1 MFAKVKFNLRIS
13 CFEIYQEN
21 VFDLFAE
28 DRDRAPLG
36 IREHSQDGF
45 FLVGCRLVP
54 CSSYKVACNAV
65 GYAIQNRQVGQH
77 DLNLRSTRSHCITEI
92 YIDLPGQA
100 ALRSVAAAAAPGL
113 RGK

>member
-1 MFAKVKFNLRIS
+1 M
-13 CFEIYQEN
+13 
-21 VFDLFAE
+21 
-28 DRDRAPLG
+28 
-36 IREHSQDGF
+36 
-45 FLVGCRLVP
+45 
-54 CSSYKVACNAV
+54 

-113 RGK
+113 RGKWTTVKMYTYRTEYTDREGNGYVMIYGTNE